1 MAEKKTTSKATA
13 SKRGRPPKGEE
24 KSLFCT
30 TAHLSQM
37 LGVTER
43 QIYNLM
49 NSGVVVKVGPN
60 KLDCVASVAN
70 FISKMKEEEELRNSQ
85 PEKIKSATEAVKLKH
100 EQIKSR
106 KTELVVLQMEGK
118 LHYEEDVK
126 ALWNSSVVAVKSR
139 LTAIGVKIAPQLK
152 GEVDVTVIQEMIDRE
167 IFDALKEISNYDAS
181 AYEKDLTASVAE
193 ERDEDE

>member
-1 MAEKKTTSKATA
+1 MAEKKTATKTTA

-49 NSGVVVKVGPN
+49 NNGVVVKVGAN
-60 KLDCVASVAN
+60 KLDCIKSVAN
-70 FISKMKEEEELRNSQ
+70 YINQMKEEEAVRNEK
-85 PEKIKSATEAVKLKH
+85 PEKIKSMTEAVKLKH
-100 EQIKSR
+100 EQMKSR
-106 KTELVVLQMEGK
+106 KTELQVLQMEGK
-118 LHYEEDVK
+118 LHYAEDVT

-139 LTAIGVKIAPQLK
+139 LTAIPVKIAPQLK
-152 GEVDVTVIQEMIDRE
+152 GEMDITVIQELIDRE
-167 IFDALKEISNYDAS
+167 IFDALKEISDYDAS
-181 AYEKDLTASVAE
+181 AYERDLNADNNE
-193 ERDEDE
+193 EREEDE

>member
-37 LGVTER
+37 FGVTER
-43 QIYNLM
+43 QIYNLI

-60 KLDCVASVAN
+60 KLDCIASVSNIVA
-70 FISKMKEEEELRNSQ
+70 KMKEEEELRNSQ

-100 EQIKSR
+100 EQMKSR

>member
-1 MAEKKTTSKATA
+1 MAEKKTTTKATA

-37 LGVTER
+37 FGVTER

-49 NSGVVVKVGPN
+49 NSGVVVKVGAN
-60 KLDCVASVAN
+60 KLDCIASVSN
-70 FISKMKEEEELRNSQ
+70 FINQMKEEEAVRNEK
-85 PEKIKSATEAVKLKH
+85 PEKIKSMTEAVKLKH
-100 EQIKSR
+100 EQMKAR
-106 KTELVVLQMEGK
+106 KTELQVLQMEGK

-152 GEVDVTVIQEMIDRE
+152 GELDITVIQDLIDRE

-181 AYEKDLTASVAE
+181 AYEKDLNAVDNE
-193 ERDEDE
+193 ESDDDE

>member
-1 MAEKKTTSKATA
+1 MAEKKTTSKATT

-37 LGVTER
+37 FGITER

-49 NSGVVVKVGPN
+49 NSGVVVKVGAN
-60 KLDCVASVAN
+60 KLDCIASVAN
-70 FISKMKEEEELRNSQ
+70 FIAKMKEEEELRNSQ

-100 EQIKSR
+100 EQMKSR

-152 GEVDVTVIQEMIDRE
+152 GELDVTVIQDLIDRE
-167 IFDALKEISNYDAS
+167 IFDALKEISDYDAS
-181 AYEKDLTASVAE
+181 AYEKDLSAADNE
-193 ERDEDE
+193 EREDDE

>member
-1 MAEKKTTSKATA
+1 MAEKKTTEKATA

-49 NSGVVVKVGPN
+49 NTGVVVKVGPN
-60 KLDCVASVAN
+60 KLDCIASVSN
-70 FISKMKEEEELRNSQ
+70 FIAKMKDEEALRNSQ

-100 EQIKSR
+100 EQMKSR

-126 ALWNSSVVAVKSR
+126 ALWNNSVVAVKSR

-152 GEVDVTVIQEMIDRE
+152 GEIDVTVIQDLIDRE
-167 IFDALKEISNYDAS
+167 IFDALKEISDYDAS
-181 AYEKDLTASVAE
+181 AYEKDLAAAYNE
-193 ERDEDE
+193 ERDDDE